1 MSPGDLQQY
10 LHSHI
15 PLSKAMSVHVVS
27 VDPDTVT
34 LSAPLQPNINHRET
48 VFGGSASA
56 LATLAAWS
64 LIQTKLTAEGV
75 TCRLVIQ
82 ENTVRYDK
90 PITGEFLAVSRLQN
104 ADSWSKFQAMLH
116 RKGKARIAVEAEII
130 FEEQVVGSF
139 TGQFVA
145 LGSADM

>member
-1 MSPGDLQQY
+1 MSSGELQQY

-15 PLSKAMSVHVVS
+15 PLSKAMSVNVVS
-27 VDPDTVT
+27 IDPDSVT

-56 LATLAAWS
+56 LAILAAWS
-64 LIQTKLTAEGV
+64 LVQTKLTAQG
-75 TCRLVIQ
+75 TICRLVIQ

-90 PITGEFLAVSRLQN
+90 PITGEFFAVSRLQN
-104 ADSWSKFQAMLH
+104 PEAWSKFQAMLH
-116 RKGKARIAVEAEII
+116 RKGKARILVAADLM
-130 FEEQVVGSF
+130 FQQQAAGSF

-145 LGSADM
+145 LG